1 MEPLPNAD
9 TLMTLDTHVDLVS
22 EYRALS
28 VAVLAVLGLVF
39 NLGTTVTTAGDV
51 VVFLT
56 VSAVV
61 GYPLFTVF
69 SLLSSR
75 FWQDE

>member
-1 MEPLPNAD
+1 MA
-9 TLMTLDTHVDLVS
+9 LDTHVDLVS
-22 EYRALS
+22 ERRARS

-39 NLGTTVTTAGDV
+39 NLGTTVTTAGDAV
-51 VVFLT
+51 LFLT
-56 VSAVV
+56 VSVVV

-75 FWQDE
+75 FWQER